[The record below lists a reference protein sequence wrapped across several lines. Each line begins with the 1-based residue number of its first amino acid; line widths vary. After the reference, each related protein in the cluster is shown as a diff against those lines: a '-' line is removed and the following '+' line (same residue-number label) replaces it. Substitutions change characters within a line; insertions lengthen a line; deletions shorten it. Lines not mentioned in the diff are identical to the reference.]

1 MRRNIGVSETQKDR
15 KEHKRMNKMRIAAL
29 ILALTAMCACSAC
42 AQTYAYG
49 DRADAVALIQ
59 EALTE
64 LGFYY
69 ADVTGHYG
77 RKTERAVLLFQ
88 RRHRLAQT
96 GSCDAR
102 TFEMILSEADM
113 DIPEHD
119 EEQAPLSG
127 TMRQGDRGSAV
138 RLLQESLTELGF
150 YKGTI
155 TGSFGGLTKEAVRL
169 FQRAHDL
176 SSDGIAGPRTL
187 AKIADEMGKEQD
199 DDEEDAWIEE
209 EDDGEIDVPSVL
221 LADISALN
229 TEVRLRVG
237 SRSGYVRRLQNALIA
252 LGYFDGKADS
262 IFGSQTENAVRVYQ
276 TARGLTIDGIAGRA
290 TLKKINEDIRN
301 GVTAQE
307 APID

>member
-1 MRRNIGVSETQKDR
+1 
-15 KEHKRMNKMRIAAL
+15 MNKMRVASL
-29 ILALTAMCACSAC
+29 ILVLLVAFTCQAY

-49 DRADAVALIQ
+49 DRAEAVALIQ

-96 GSCDAR
+96 GRCDAQ
-102 TFEMILSEADM
+102 TFERILSEADM
-113 DIPEHD
+113 DVPESD
-119 EEQAPLSG
+119 EEQAPFSG

-138 RLLQESLTELGF
+138 RLLQERLTELGF

-187 AKIADEMGKEQD
+187 EKIAAEMGEAQEND
-199 DDEEDAWIEE
+199 SDGAWLTDTDENEE
-209 EDDGEIDVPSVL
+209 EEGDAPPVALSGVGT
-221 LADISALN
+221 LN
-229 TEVRLRVG
+229 TEIKLRMG

-252 LGYFDGKADS
+252 LGYFDGKADG
-262 IFGSQTENAVRVYQ
+262 IFGGQTENAVRIYQ
-276 TARGLTIDGIAGRA
+276 TTRGLTIDGIAGRA
-290 TLKKINEDIRN
+290 TLKKINEDIKN
-301 GVTAQE
+301 GITMQE
-307 APID
+307 TTID